1 VTGANCSIGKKEKGE
16 REMKK
21 LMRFLKGEEGLV
33 AIEYGIIAVGI
44 AIAIV
49 IVVAAVG
56 TQLVAMFN
64 LVIAALTP

>member
-1 VTGANCSIGKKEKGE
+1 
-16 REMKK
+16 MKK

-49 IVVAAVG
+49 VIVAAVG
-56 TQLVAMFN
+56 TQLVAMFQ
-64 LVIAALTP
+64 LVINALTP

>member
-1 VTGANCSIGKKEKGE
+1 
-16 REMKK
+16 MKT

-49 IVVAAVG
+49 LIVGLVG
-56 TQLVAMFN
+56 DELVTMFKS
-64 LVIAALTP
+64 IISALGGTPPA